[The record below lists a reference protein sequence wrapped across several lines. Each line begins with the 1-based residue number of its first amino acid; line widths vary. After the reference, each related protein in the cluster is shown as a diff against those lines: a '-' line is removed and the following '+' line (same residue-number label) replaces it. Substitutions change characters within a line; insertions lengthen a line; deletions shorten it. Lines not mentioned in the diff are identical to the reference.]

1 MWSLVTLLLLLLV
14 ISIGIVTVVVV
25 AEVVFDMM
33 FVAAFA
39 VAVNWVF
46 DVDVVA
52 VVHVG

>member
-1 MWSLVTLLLLLLV
+1 MVTLLLLLV
-14 ISIGIVTVVVV
+14 VIGIVTVVV
-25 AEVVFDMM
+25 ADVFDIM

-52 VVHVG
+52 VVHVVAVEC